1 MNCVVMDISLFGS
14 KPLGK
19 DVLLFE
25 DASDKSVTSQYSLNL
40 LLTVVCH

>member
-19 DVLLFE
+19 GVLLWE
-25 DASDKSVTSQYSLNL
+25 DASDRRLSLANIR
-40 LLTVVCH
+40 